1 MTNDTSSSPQ
11 PLHEKRPIPR
21 GDQKAATLV
30 PSAVAPKNESPPLS
44 SSPRSATKTPTTTA
58 IDHFTS

>member
-30 PSAVAPKNESPPLS
+30 PSAVAHLS
-44 SSPRSATKTPTTTA
+44 ISISAA
-58 IDHFTS
+58 LFFSAFGDENA

>member
-1 MTNDTSSSPQ
+1 MPQ
-11 PLHEKRPIPR
+11 PRTPKRPIPR
-21 GDQKAATLV
+21 GDKKAATLV
-30 PSAVAPKNESPPLS
+30 PSDVAPKNESPPLS